1 MLHVHF
7 KKAALGVFV
16 AVLVVAAV
24 GAFFAFGGLK
34 LPPLTS
40 KLPSEQAPNSFE
52 ECAGAGYPI
61 MESYPPRCN
70 VPGDG
75 TFTQDIGN
83 ELEKMDLIVLER
95 LRPNETVSSP
105 LVISGRA
112 RGYWFF
118 EASFPVELLDD
129 SGSVIASGIATA
141 QDEWMTEAFVP
152 FSATLEFSSPVTEKG
167 TLILKKDNPSGLPE
181 HDDRLVVPVRFR

>member
-34 LPPLTS
+34 LPLLTS
-40 KLPSEQAPNSFE
+40 KPPLGQTPNSFE

>member
-1 MLHVHF
+1 
-7 KKAALGVFV
+7 
-16 AVLVVAAV
+16 
-24 GAFFAFGGLK
+24 
-34 LPPLTS
+34 
-40 KLPSEQAPNSFE
+40 
-52 ECAGAGYPI
+52 

-95 LRPNETVSSP
+95 PRPNETVSSP

-129 SGSVIASGIATA
+129 SGGVIASGIATA
-141 QDEWMTEAFVP
+141 KDEWMTEAFVP

-167 TLILKKDNPSGLPE
+167 TLILRKDNPSGLPE